1 MLEQRAKEHRE
12 LKMKRRQE
20 KLEERRQRQIQREKE
35 QEEERKKREEKKR
48 LHNLSMPIIG
58 LCSERSPW
66 LNTFRALGDKQHQQ
80 RFFYFRNWW
89 HYKTLCVIIVTK
101 AEVRGHSNPV
111 KMSAWLQIYFILFC
125 VWLKLAR

>member
-20 KLEERRQRQIQREKE
+20 KLEERRQRQLQREKE

-58 LCSERSPW
+58 LLLPW
-66 LNTFRALGDKQHQQ
+66 AECVLEPWGTNNTNRK
-80 RFFYFRNWW
+80 YF
-89 HYKTLCVIIVTK
+89 
-101 AEVRGHSNPV
+101 
-111 KMSAWLQIYFILFC
+111 
-125 VWLKLAR
+125 